1 MKKKIYY
8 LLTFGLLFSA
18 CNKTLLNNNETSASA
33 PQKALSTYTLENLH
47 KTYNSMEEACA
58 SLEVLPAQERI
69 RFIEDKTEFVH
80 DFVWAFE
87 MVIDNEKGAYE
98 VQNLHPLYV
107 SLSGERMKD
116 DLPYLYGWSGRT
128 ARQSGI
134 RIAEEEP
141 LYMRGLH
148 NLGVELDEERDV
160 PMMFEAAAI
169 AAAVAK
175 NQPTDYNKDYKQEYE
190 VWCTGGK
197 MSGKRIQTSNRNR
210 VERFERRCR
219 KKGGCSYKR
228 CVLRTYLVPVDVVK
242 RFKITDEDIA
252 RFIQALE
259 DTNINRAET
268 ENDYRTEEQGL
279 PKLPAFEATRR
290 SIWRLDAHYIHKNPT
305 DIAQAVEIVK

>member
-8 LLTFGLLFSA
+8 LLTCGLLFSA
-18 CNKTLLNNNETSASA
+18 CNKTLLNNTETIASA

-47 KTYNSMEEACA
+47 KTYGSMEEACA

-69 RFIEDKTEFVH
+69 RFKEDKTEFVH

-87 MVIDNEKGAYE
+87 MVIDNTKGTYE
-98 VQNLHPLYV
+98 VQNLRPLYV

-128 ARQSGI
+128 ARKTGL

-141 LYMRGLH
+141 LYMRGLR
-148 NLGVELDEERDV
+148 NLGVELDEDRDV
-160 PMMFEAAAI
+160 PIMFEASAIAAAI
-169 AAAVAK
+169 AKNPYEKAAQK
-175 NQPTDYNKDYKQEYE
+175 YE
-190 VWCTGGK
+190 VWCLGGK
-197 MSGKRIQTSNRNR
+197 MKNKGIKTNSRRR
-210 VERFERRCR
+210 VDRFERRCR
-219 KKGGCSYKR
+219 EKGGCSYKR
-228 CVLRTYLVPVDVVK
+228 CSLSAYLVPVDVVS

-259 DTNINRAET
+259 DTNINGAES

-290 SIWRLDAHYIHKNPT
+290 FIWRLDAHYIHKDPE